1 MSFIPRRYQ
10 SMIAVVLLIS
20 YIGFLALSFLH
31 VLHMASM
38 ETPMND
44 CPLAHV
50 LQNHAKTSPGDTE
63 GIATTIL
70 VTVLSYLSISI
81 IIRAYTL
88 FVPKLRHVYETVEEH
103 YAQRKRKQPHLF
115 LYAFLFSQGI
125 LHPRPF

>member
-1 MSFIPRRYQ
+1 MSLIPRRYQ
-10 SMIAVVLLIS
+10 SILAAVLLVS
-20 YIGFLALSFLH
+20 YTGFLALGFLH

-50 LQNHAKTSPGDTE
+50 LQEHTTASPGDAE

-81 IIRAYTL
+81 ILRAYTM
-88 FVPKLRHVYETVEEH
+88 FVPKVRHACETVQEH
-103 YAQRKRKQPHLF
+103 YAQRKRKQPHRF